1 MDPLLQTAVKSRPDL
16 GRKRTKPTPQTG
28 TVQITFRLDV
38 DAVRQIDA
46 EAERIAR
53 ENPGLSI
60 GRTEI
65 IRMLITESLVRRA
78 KRGK

>member
-1 MDPLLQTAVKSRPDL
+1 MAPGADRAVTFSRL
-16 GRKRTKPTPQTG
+16 GRKRVKPTPTTG

-38 DAVRQIDA
+38 DTVRQIDA

-53 ENPGLSI
+53 ENPGLTI

-65 IRMLITESLVRRA
+65 LRMFINEALARRT
-78 KRGK
+78 KSRGK

>member
-1 MDPLLQTAVKSRPDL
+1 MDLTAKHAVHSGDV
-16 GRKRTKPTPQTG
+16 GRKRIKPTPDRG

-38 DAVRQIDA
+38 DVVRQLDA

-53 ENPGLSI
+53 ENPGLTV

-65 IRMLITESLVRRA
+65 LRMFINESLARRSRRS
-78 KRGK
+78 K